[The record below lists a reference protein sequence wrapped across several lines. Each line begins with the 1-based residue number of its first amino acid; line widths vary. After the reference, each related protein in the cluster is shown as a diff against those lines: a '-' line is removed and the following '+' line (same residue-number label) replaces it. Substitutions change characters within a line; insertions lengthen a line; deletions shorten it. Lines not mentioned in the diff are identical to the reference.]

1 MEKLILKVTID
12 RPIGY
17 VDDFGNTYPINYGF
31 ISGIIGG
38 DGEEQDVYII
48 SRNPLPPLEIFVGEL
63 IAIIHRKDDVET
75 KWVVSDIGE
84 SFSLD
89 EIKEQVYF
97 MEQYFDSSIE
107 LVV

>member
-17 VDDFGNTYPINYGF
+17 VDDFGNTYPVNYGF

-48 SRNPLPPLEIFVGEL
+48 SKNLLPPLESFVGEL
-63 IAIIHRKDDVET
+63 IVIIHRKDDVET
-75 KWVVSDIGE
+75 KWVVSDLAE
-84 SFSLD
+84 SFSVD